1 MSKLLFETIY
11 EKALNN
17 VIIALDGDAFDN
29 AKRLFHELNGGRLF
43 GKVKILK
50 LPEDKDIA
58 DLSGDLSG
66 YKEIKLD

>member
-58 DLSGDLSG
+58 DLQGKVEDFFV
-66 YKEIKLD
+66 EIK